1 VSSHEEF
8 YTLLKTRG
16 PADAAEMLRR
26 IRAGMD
32 VDSILRHV
40 RDGDLV
46 LQLQLTPETRMRYT
60 FPEFAEWPRVVRDD
74 DDPYMAAPL
83 LEFQTGVPAPEN
95 EREAP
100 YMHAY
105 QMPYHAA
112 HVVDPR
118 LSSIRAA
125 MWTSVTSDDALVAK
139 LLGIYFQHEYPKT
152 PPFQKDLFLDDLVRG
167 NTTFCSPLL
176 VNAILANAA
185 VSWMCVR
192 MPRINYH

>member
-1 VSSHEEF
+1 MSSHEEF

-46 LQLQLTPETRMRYT
+46 LQMQLTPETRMRYT
-60 FPEFAEWPRVVRDD
+60 FPEFAEWPTVWRDK
-74 DDPYMAAPL
+74 DDPYLAAPL
-83 LEFQTGVPAPEN
+83 LEFQTGLSPPPERGLVPCI
-95 EREAP
+95 
-100 YMHAY
+100 HAY

-112 HVVDPR
+112 SVVDPR
-118 LSSIRAA
+118 LSSVRAA
-125 MWTSVTSDDALVAK
+125 MWTSVTTDDALVAK
-139 LLGIYFQHEYPKT
+139 LLGIYFQHEYPRT
-152 PPFQKDLFLDDLVRG
+152 PPFQKDLFLDDLVQG

-185 VSWMCVR
+185 VSLTWS
-192 MPRINYH
+192 